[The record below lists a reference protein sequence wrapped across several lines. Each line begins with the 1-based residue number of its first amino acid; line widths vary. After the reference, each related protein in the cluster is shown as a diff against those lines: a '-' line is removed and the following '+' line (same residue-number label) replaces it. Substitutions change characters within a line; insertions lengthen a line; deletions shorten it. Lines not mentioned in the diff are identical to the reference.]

1 MNVNVRK
8 TRNHMEAASGWR
20 IRPRLLSLAGALGL
34 LAVLVTMSPAD
45 GQFRRPR
52 TVIGISGGLTS
63 GDLAQP
69 GSSTSSRSGWTAG
82 LFYGMGTSRN
92 SDLMLE
98 ANYVQKGGGQTQL
111 DYVEVPFT
119 FGLALPTDVGVRF
132 RIYTGIGLGFRVG
145 CEAVPPFHCDN
156 AKSTEW
162 TWPFGAA
169 VGFWSRSVLVAGDV
183 RYSVGLSDVFKT
195 SLATNRSWQ
204 FRLYL
209 GKTIG

>member
-1 MNVNVRK
+1 MEPVNGR
-8 TRNHMEAASGWR
+8 RF
-20 IRPRLLSLAGALGL
+20 RPRLLSMAWALGL
-34 LAVLVTMSPAD
+34 LAVLVTMSPVD

-69 GSSTSSRSGWTAG
+69 GSSTSSRSGWMAG
-82 LFYGMGTSRN
+82 LFYGAGTSQN

-119 FGLALPTDVGVRF
+119 FGLAIPTDVGVRF
-132 RIYTGIGLGFRVG
+132 RIYTGIGFGFRVG
-145 CEAVPPFHCDN
+145 CEAVPPFHCNN
-156 AKSTEW
+156 AKDVEW
-162 TWPFGAA
+162 TWPIGAA
-169 VGFWSRSVLVAGDV
+169 VGFWSRSVLVAGDI
-183 RYSVGLSDVFKT
+183 RYSYGLSDAFKT
-195 SLATNRSWQ
+195 SLASNRSWQ
-204 FRLYL
+204 FRLFL